1 MVQGVLDTLGD
12 DWTLKR
18 MVYDNEN
25 KYEFPSIGNHLKGR
39 DRCERGALGG
49 TGGCIGVWGS
59 RPHWVF
65 AVVSESEPSVKGRW
79 MSDRCLITR

>member
-25 KYEFPSIGNHLKGR
+25 KYEFPSFGNHLQKEAVTAASAAR
-39 DRCERGALGG
+39 WEALVV
-49 TGGCIGVWGS
+49 CIRV
-59 RPHWVF
+59 
-65 AVVSESEPSVKGRW
+65 
-79 MSDRCLITR
+79 

>member
-25 KYEFPSIGNHLKGR
+25 KYEFPSYGNHLKR
-39 DRCERGALGG
+39 AVTAASAARWEALVV
-49 TGGCIGVWGS
+49 CIRV
-59 RPHWVF
+59 
-65 AVVSESEPSVKGRW
+65 
-79 MSDRCLITR
+79 